1 MIVHADITLYNRRLD
16 KTTRQYIYKRTV
28 LCGVHWY
35 TDQKVAVSEK
45 GLDSADSIKIR
56 IPMTGRKE
64 TFLEPSEYARKE
76 DVTGFFTASNGD
88 VFVKGILE
96 DEIAKESDLEKKGLL
111 FGRILSHSDNRRG
124 LEPHIRI
131 GGA

>member
-1 MIVHADITLYNRRLD
+1 MIVNADITLYNRRLD

-35 TDQKVAVSEK
+35 TDQKVAVSDK

-64 TFLEPSEYARKE
+64 TFLEPE
-76 DVTGFFTASNGD
+76 

>member
-1 MIVHADITLYNRRLD
+1 MIVNADITLYNRRLD
-16 KTTRQYIYKRTV
+16 KSTRQYIYTRTV
-28 LCGVHWY
+28 LWGVH
-35 TDQKVAVSEK
+35 
-45 GLDSADSIKIR
+45 SIKIR
-56 IPMTGRKE
+56 IPMAERRE
-64 TFLEPSEYARKE
+64 TFLEPEEYARKE

>member
-1 MIVHADITLYNRRLD
+1 M
-16 KTTRQYIYKRTV
+16 

-35 TDQKVAVSEK
+35 TDQKVAVSDK

-56 IPMTGRKE
+56 IPMA
-64 TFLEPSEYARKE
+64 EYARKE

>member
-1 MIVHADITLYNRRLD
+1 MIVNADITLYNRKLD
-16 KTTRQYIYKRTV
+16 KGTRQYIYKRTI
-28 LCGVHWY
+28 LYGVHWY
-35 TDQKVAVSEK
+35 TDQKVTVSDK

-56 IPMTGRKE
+56 IPMAERRE
-64 TFLEPSEYARKE
+64 TFLEPEEYARKE

>member
-1 MIVHADITLYNRRLD
+1 MIVNADITLYNRRLD

-35 TDQKVAVSEK
+35 TDQKVSVGDK
-45 GLDSADSIKIR
+45 GLNSADSIKIR
-56 IPMTGRKE
+56 IPMVERKE
-64 TFLEPSEYARKE
+64 VFLEPEEYAKKE
-76 DVTGFFTASNGD
+76 SVTGFLTASNGD

>member
-1 MIVHADITLYNRRLD
+1 MIVNADITLYNRKLD
-16 KTTRQYIYKRTV
+16 KVTRQYVYKRTV
-28 LCGVHWY
+28 LYGVHWY
-35 TDQKVAVSEK
+35 TDQKVAVSDK
-45 GLDSADSIKIR
+45 GLESADSIKIR
-56 IPMTGRKE
+56 VPMAGRKE
-64 TFLEPSEYARKE
+64 TFLEPEEYAKKE

-96 DEIAKESDLEKKGLL
+96 DEITKESDLEKKGLL
-111 FGRILSHSDNRRG
+111 FGRILSHSDNQRG

>member
-1 MIVHADITLYNRRLD
+1 M
-16 KTTRQYIYKRTV
+16 
-28 LCGVHWY
+28 
-35 TDQKVAVSEK
+35 
-45 GLDSADSIKIR
+45 
-56 IPMTGRKE
+56 
-64 TFLEPSEYARKE
+64 
-76 DVTGFFTASNGD
+76 TGFFTASNGD

>member
-1 MIVHADITLYNRRLD
+1 MIVNADITLYNRRLD

-76 DVTGFFTASNGD
+76 DVTGFFTASN
-88 VFVKGILE
+88 
-96 DEIAKESDLEKKGLL
+96 ESDLEKKGLL

>member
-1 MIVHADITLYNRRLD
+1 MIVNADITLYNRRLD
-16 KTTRQYIYKRTV
+16 KTTRQYIYKLTEH
-28 LCGVHWY
+28 CGVHWY
-35 TDQKVAVSEK
+35 TYKKVAVSDK

-124 LEPHIRI
+124 LEPQLRL